1 MNGKRCLICALF
13 VWLSGFAGLEQA
25 RDAQAAP
32 NSLLPELPVH
42 LYMPK
47 GQKPVLTFSTPCM
60 ELAKFDKGEGP
71 LAAMRD
77 LMAVAVVQT
86 SQLLPID
93 LQPVCK

>member
-13 VWLSGFAGLEQA
+13 VWLSGFVGLSHA
-25 RDAQAAP
+25 RDAQAAQH
-32 NSLLPELPVH
+32 SLLPELPVH
-42 LYMPK
+42 LYTPE

-60 ELAKFDKGEGP
+60 ELAKFDRGEGP
-71 LAAMRD
+71 LASMRE
-77 LMAVAVVQT
+77 LMAMAVVQT

>member
-1 MNGKRCLICALF
+1 
-13 VWLSGFAGLEQA
+13 
-25 RDAQAAP
+25 
-32 NSLLPELPVH
+32 
-42 LYMPK
+42 MPK